1 MSDISNDVIRL
12 YNDHG
17 ADFDSLRGRS
27 LAEKP
32 WLDRFA
38 SLLPEGASILDIGC
52 GSGEP
57 IAGYFIGN
65 GYDVTGIDASLP
77 LIELCRA
84 RFPEKLWAV
93 ADMRKLALG
102 RRFDGLI
109 AWHSFFHLKAEDQR
123 RMFAIFRQHANDGA
137 ALMFTAGPGQGEAI
151 GTFQESRF
159 ITQALPGKNMKACL
173 QRTGSGFSII
183 SSRIRIAAE
192 RRFTS
197 PDAPRPDR
205 RFLSPPISARKPR
218 DPLILL
224 VLWPAAVLT
233 IVCSTKACSYLD
245 LPIMGIST

>member
-32 WLDRFA
+32 WLERFA
-38 SLLPEGASILDIGC
+38 SLLPQGASILDIGC

-65 GYDVTGIDASLP
+65 GYDVTGIDASLS

-84 RFPEKLWAV
+84 RFPEKLWVV

-109 AWHSFFHLKAEDQR
+109 AWHSFFHLNAEDQR

-137 ALMFTAGPGQGEAI
+137 ALMFTAGPGQCEAI
-151 GTFQESRF
+151 GTFQGKPLYHASLAREEYESLL
-159 ITQALPGKNMKACL
+159 AAH
-173 QRTGSGFSII
+173 GFRLLDHIVEDPDCGGATVYL
-183 SSRIRIAAE
+183 SRRVAA
-192 RRFTS
+192 
-197 PDAPRPDR
+197 
-205 RFLSPPISARKPR
+205 
-218 DPLILL
+218 
-224 VLWPAAVLT
+224 
-233 IVCSTKACSYLD
+233 
-245 LPIMGIST
+245 

>member
-102 RRFDGLI
+102 RRFVGLI
-109 AWHSFFHLKAEDQR
+109 AWHSFLHLKAEDQR

-151 GTFQESRF
+151 GTFQGKPLYHASLAREEYESLL
-159 ITQALPGKNMKACL
+159 AAH
-173 QRTGSGFSII
+173 GFRLLDHIVEDPDCGGATVYL
-183 SSRIRIAAE
+183 SRRAA
-192 RRFTS
+192 
-197 PDAPRPDR
+197 A
-205 RFLSPPISARKPR
+205 
-218 DPLILL
+218 
-224 VLWPAAVLT
+224 
-233 IVCSTKACSYLD
+233 
-245 LPIMGIST
+245 

>member
-1 MSDISNDVIRL
+1 MSDLSNDVIRL

-17 ADFDSLRGRS
+17 ADFDSLRGCS

-38 SLLPEGASILDIGC
+38 SLLPQGASILDIGC

-84 RFPEKLWAV
+84 RFPEKLWVV

-109 AWHSFFHLKAEDQR
+109 AWHSFFHLNAEDQR

-151 GTFQESRF
+151 GTFQGKPLYHASLSREEYESLL
-159 ITQALPGKNMKACL
+159 AAH
-173 QRTGSGFSII
+173 GFRLLDHIVEDPDCGG
-183 SSRIRIAAE
+183 ATVYLA
-192 RRFTS
+192 RR
-197 PDAPRPDR
+197 
-205 RFLSPPISARKPR
+205 
-218 DPLILL
+218 
-224 VLWPAAVLT
+224 AV
-233 IVCSTKACSYLD
+233 A
-245 LPIMGIST
+245 

>member
-38 SLLPEGASILDIGC
+38 SLLPQGASILDIGC

-84 RFPEKLWAV
+84 RFPEKLWVV

-109 AWHSFFHLKAEDQR
+109 AWHSFFHLNAEDQR

-151 GTFQESRF
+151 GTFQGKPLYHSSLAREEYESLL
-159 ITQALPGKNMKACL
+159 AAH
-173 QRTGSGFSII
+173 GFRLLDHIVEDPDCGGATVYLA
-183 SSRIRIAAE
+183 RRAA
-192 RRFTS
+192 
-197 PDAPRPDR
+197 A
-205 RFLSPPISARKPR
+205 
-218 DPLILL
+218 
-224 VLWPAAVLT
+224 
-233 IVCSTKACSYLD
+233 
-245 LPIMGIST
+245 

>member
-1 MSDISNDVIRL
+1 MSDISNDFIRL

-84 RFPEKLWAV
+84 RFPEKLWVV

-109 AWHSFFHLKAEDQR
+109 AWHSFFHLNAEDQR

-151 GTFQESRF
+151 GTFQGKPLYHASLAREEYESLL
-159 ITQALPGKNMKACL
+159 AAH
-173 QRTGSGFSII
+173 GFRLLDHIVEDPDCGG
-183 SSRIRIAAE
+183 ATVYLA
-192 RRFTS
+192 RR
-197 PDAPRPDR
+197 
-205 RFLSPPISARKPR
+205 
-218 DPLILL
+218 
-224 VLWPAAVLT
+224 AV
-233 IVCSTKACSYLD
+233 A
-245 LPIMGIST
+245 

>member
-27 LAEKP
+27 LAEKA

-38 SLLPEGASILDIGC
+38 SLLPQGASILDIGC

-84 RFPEKLWAV
+84 RFPEKLWVV

-109 AWHSFFHLKAEDQR
+109 AWHSFFHLNAEDQR

-151 GTFQESRF
+151 GTFQGKPLYHASLSREEYESLL
-159 ITQALPGKNMKACL
+159 AAH
-173 QRTGSGFSII
+173 GFRLLDHIVEDPDCGG
-183 SSRIRIAAE
+183 ATVYLA
-192 RRFTS
+192 RR
-197 PDAPRPDR
+197 
-205 RFLSPPISARKPR
+205 
-218 DPLILL
+218 
-224 VLWPAAVLT
+224 AV
-233 IVCSTKACSYLD
+233 A
-245 LPIMGIST
+245 

>member
-38 SLLPEGASILDIGC
+38 SLLPQGASILDIGC

-84 RFPEKLWAV
+84 RFPEKLWVV

-109 AWHSFFHLKAEDQR
+109 AWHSFFHLNAEDQR

-151 GTFQESRF
+151 GTFQGKPLYHASLSREEYESLL
-159 ITQALPGKNMKACL
+159 AAH
-173 QRTGSGFSII
+173 GFRLLDHIVEDPDCGG
-183 SSRIRIAAE
+183 ATVYLA
-192 RRFTS
+192 RR
-197 PDAPRPDR
+197 
-205 RFLSPPISARKPR
+205 
-218 DPLILL
+218 
-224 VLWPAAVLT
+224 AV
-233 IVCSTKACSYLD
+233 A
-245 LPIMGIST
+245 